1 MAMRLIRLLCL
12 LSTISTGSAEVL
24 AMGHGGFDRNT
35 RSSIELAC
43 VIEKGSGPVAY
54 KRCID
59 KHVQDVLKFGAVPD
73 LSNIDRTTRS
83 SIELACVI
91 EKGSGP
97 VAYKRCIDNQLKSV
111 ASSGA
116 VTDLSNFDRVT
127 RSSIELA
134 CVVEKGS
141 GPAAYK
147 RCIDKHV
154 QDVVRAGPV
163 PNMSSLD
170 RQTRSSIELACVV
183 EKGSGPVAYSDCLRR
198 HLNSLGI
205 APDRNVPQP
214 RVTPK
219 VVSPPKRGI
228 ANTAPKPKAPQ
239 AKVLSSWKGGIAP
252 SNSDAKQKRLTPNDL
267 FKSASQSVYVVLA
280 FADQTALENIQPL
293 AQGSAVAIDD
303 FHLLT
308 NCHVLEGGGVFV
320 IGKSESK
327 TLNTAT
333 ITQADYSGDRCI
345 VRSNNAVTPVQGI
358 RRFESLEVGEGVFAI
373 GSPSGLENTLSEGL
387 ISGKRNH
394 NDLGLVQTS
403 ASISPGSSGGGLFD
417 SRGNLVGITTMYLR
431 DAQNLNFAIS
441 ADEFLRR

>member
-1 MAMRLIRLLCL
+1 MIIEHSSKGPTAMRFMRHLFLIGIIGMV
-12 LSTISTGSAEVL
+12 SVEVG
-24 AMGHGGFDRNT
+24 AMGHNGLDRET
-35 RSSIELAC
+35 KFSIELAC
-43 VIEKGSGPVAY
+43 SGAQIQGPVAY

-59 KHVQDVLKFGAVPD
+59 QQVQGVMRHGAVPD
-73 LSNIDRTTRS
+73 LSNLDRETKF
-83 SIELACVI
+83 SIELAC
-91 EKGSGP
+91 
-97 VAYKRCIDNQLKSV
+97 
-111 ASSGA
+111 SGA
-116 VTDLSNFDRVT
+116 Q
-127 RSSIELA
+127 I
-134 CVVEKGS
+134 
-141 GPAAYK
+141 
-147 RCIDKHV
+147 
-154 QDVVRAGPV
+154 Q
-163 PNMSSLD
+163 
-170 RQTRSSIELACVV
+170 
-183 EKGSGPVAYSDCLRR
+183 GPVAYSDCLRR

-219 VVSPPKRGI
+219 VVSPPKRDI

-280 FADQTALENIQPL
+280 FADQIALENIQPL
-293 AQGSAVAIDD
+293 SQGSAVAIDD

-320 IGKSESK
+320 IGKSESE

-333 ITQADYSGDRCI
+333 IAQADYSGDRCI

-358 RRFESLEVGEGVFAI
+358 RRFDSLEVGEGVFAI

-394 NDLGLVQTS
+394 NDLSLVQTS

-441 ADEFLRR
+441 ADEFLKR

>member
-1 MAMRLIRLLCL
+1 MRYLRHLLL
-12 LSTISTGSAEVL
+12 ISTLGMASAEL
-24 AMGHGGFDRNT
+24 SAMGHNDLDGET
-35 RSSIELAC
+35 RRSIELAC
-43 VIEKGSGPVAY
+43 ISEKVQGPVAY

-59 KHVQDVLKFGAVPD
+59 QQVQGVMRHGAVPD
-73 LSNIDRTTRS
+73 LSNVDGETRR
-83 SIELACVI
+83 SIELACI
-91 EKGSGP
+91 SEK
-97 VAYKRCIDNQLKSV
+97 
-111 ASSGA
+111 
-116 VTDLSNFDRVT
+116 
-127 RSSIELA
+127 
-134 CVVEKGS
+134 
-141 GPAAYK
+141 
-147 RCIDKHV
+147 V
-154 QDVVRAGPV
+154 Q
-163 PNMSSLD
+163 
-170 RQTRSSIELACVV
+170 
-183 EKGSGPVAYSDCLRR
+183 GPVAYSECLRG
-198 HLNSLGI
+198 HLHSIGI
-205 APDRNVPQP
+205 APDRNAPQP

-228 ANTAPKPKAPQ
+228 ANTAPKPKAPE
-239 AKVLSSWKGGIAP
+239 ANILSSWKGGITP

-320 IGKSESK
+320 IGKSESD

-387 ISGKRNH
+387 ISGKRNY

-417 SRGNLVGITTMYLR
+417 SWGNLVGITTMYLR

-441 ADEFLRR
+441 ADEFLKR